1 MRDDI
6 YALTFLLGDV
16 VMIAG
21 GYWAG
26 WRFITRHRNYLL
38 GIEWLI
44 VATSGLNFLVWAF
57 RFPED
62 KEAGE
67 ASLQYSVAFFLDA
80 FSRSVGITLL
90 LVVGFLAVTHRHRSS
105 KAVDLAIF
113 AVGIG
118 AGLYLGQP
126 KFQDHVDDAGHHILY
141 TGPATIYLVVNLL
154 TLVFLAYLTKR
165 LWQIGAT
172 RVAVATLLVSL
183 AGTAIA
189 LGYDFFPFPSSI
201 DPLEDRPLFYSLALT
216 VWGLQ
221 LITYLFAYRA
231 LDEHN
236 KAMDARVPSR
246 AHAAQVSHSGVGTK
260 EG

>member
-6 YALTFLLGDV
+6 YALAFLIGDV

-26 WRFITRHRNYLL
+26 WKFIKQYRNYLL
-38 GIEWLI
+38 GIEWFI
-44 VATSGLNFLVWAF
+44 IATSGVNFLIWAL

-67 ASLQYSVAFFLDA
+67 ASVQYDVAFFLDA

-90 LVVGFLAVTHRHRSS
+90 LVVGFLAVTHRHKSS
-105 KAVDLAIF
+105 KAVDVAIF

-126 KFQDHVDDAGHHILY
+126 KFQDHVDDSGHHILY
-141 TGPATIYLVVNLL
+141 AGPATIYLVVNLL
-154 TLVFLAYLTKR
+154 TLVFLVYLTKR
-165 LWQIGAT
+165 LWDIGAT
-172 RVAVATLLVSL
+172 KVAIATLLVSL
-183 AGTAIA
+183 AGTGIA
-189 LGYDFFPFPSSI
+189 LTYDFFPFPASV
-201 DPLEDRPLFYSLALT
+201 DPLQDRALFYALALT

-221 LITYLFAYRA
+221 LFTYLFAYRA
-231 LDEHN
+231 LHDHNVAAGPAPEADES
-236 KAMDARVPSR
+236 KTVLA
-246 AHAAQVSHSGVGTK
+246 
-260 EG
+260 